1 MDEEKKDF
9 SLTEDQAQQMPEE
22 TKAAE
27 EVQSAEEAAAEVQQ
41 EETVGAETVTEE
53 AETAEEPAAEPVEPA
68 LVQTAVPA
76 KSGSNIVGIIVGL
89 LVFIGVLALCW
100 KMVGPVG
107 EVHADK
113 GIAYAKD
120 NNLYIY
126 DLETTL
132 MWQRK
137 AFPPA
142 VSTTSTIP
150 HGVPHLMKTA
160 AVCIT
165 APMCGQTAHLTCITK
180 V

>member
-1 MDEEKKDF
+1 MDEEKKDL

-41 EETVGAETVTEE
+41 EETAAEETVEAETVTEE
-53 AETAEEPAAEPVEPA
+53 AETAEEPAAEPVQTA
-68 LVQTAVPA
+68 AVQTAAPT

-113 GIAYAKD
+113 GIA
-120 NNLYIY
+120 
-126 DLETTL
+126 
-132 MWQRK
+132 
-137 AFPPA
+137 
-142 VSTTSTIP
+142 
-150 HGVPHLMKTA
+150 
-160 AVCIT
+160 
-165 APMCGQTAHLTCITK
+165 
-180 V
+180 

>member
-1 MDEEKKDF
+1 MDEEKKDL

-41 EETVGAETVTEE
+41 EETAAEETVEAETVTEE
-53 AETAEEPAAEPVEPA
+53 AETAEEPAAEPAETVP
-68 LVQTAVPA
+68 VHTAAPA

-120 NNLYIY
+120 NNLYI
-126 DLETTL
+126 
-132 MWQRK
+132 
-137 AFPPA
+137 
-142 VSTTSTIP
+142 
-150 HGVPHLMKTA
+150 
-160 AVCIT
+160 
-165 APMCGQTAHLTCITK
+165 
-180 V
+180 

>member
-1 MDEEKKDF
+1 MDEEKKDL

-27 EVQSAEEAAAEVQQ
+27 EVQSAEEAAQTAEDVKEETAA
-41 EETVGAETVTEE
+41 EETVEEATEE
-53 AETAEEPAAEPVEPA
+53 TTEPAEEPAAEPVAEEAP
-68 LVQTAVPA
+68 VQKAAPE

-120 NNLYIY
+120 ICNL
-126 DLETTL
+126 
-132 MWQRK
+132 R
-137 AFPPA
+137 
-142 VSTTSTIP
+142 VTTSTTRFRLYARP
-150 HGVPHLMKTA
+150 A
-160 AVCIT
+160 
-165 APMCGQTAHLTCITK
+165 
-180 V
+180 